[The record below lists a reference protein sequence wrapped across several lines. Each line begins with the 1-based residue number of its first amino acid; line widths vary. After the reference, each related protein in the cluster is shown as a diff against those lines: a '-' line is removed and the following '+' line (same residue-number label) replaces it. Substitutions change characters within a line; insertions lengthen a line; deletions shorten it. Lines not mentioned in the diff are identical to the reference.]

1 MLFSNPK
8 VGHSGL
14 AMAEPDRWH
23 LRSDIWWPAGGE
35 EREGLHDGEDNITAW
50 KVSCFT
56 VGWVQV
62 RHLNMLYM

>member
-1 MLFSNPK
+1 
-8 VGHSGL
+8 
-14 AMAEPDRWH
+14 MAEPDRWH